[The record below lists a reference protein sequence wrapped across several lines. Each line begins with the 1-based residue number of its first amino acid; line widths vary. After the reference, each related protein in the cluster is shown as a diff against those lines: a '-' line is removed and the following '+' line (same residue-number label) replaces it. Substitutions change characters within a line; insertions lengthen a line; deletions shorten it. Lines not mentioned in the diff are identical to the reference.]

1 MISARS
7 QQDPDFIRG
16 TFSSIAGRYD
26 FANHALSGGADFL
39 WRGLAARIVRSWSP
53 RVVLDLATGSGDL
66 ALVLAK
72 KCPAARVVAA
82 DFCEPMLR
90 EAQRKSVP
98 NLVAAD
104 GTRLPFA
111 TAAFDAL
118 TVAFGLRNM
127 ATYDGA
133 LAEMARVIRPGG
145 HVLVLDFSL
154 PTAPPLRA
162 AYRLYLHHVLPKIA
176 GLATGR
182 PEAYAYLGESIE
194 AFPRGRGMLDRI
206 EQAGFSLA
214 EARPLWLGIVTIYT
228 ATRRGDG
235 NVEKPKP

>member
-1 MISARS
+1 MWGIARHA
-7 QQDPDFIRG
+7 QQDPDFIRK

-26 FANHALSGGADFL
+26 FANHALSGGADYL
-39 WRGLAARIVRSWSP
+39 WRDLAARIVTSWAPSTI
-53 RVVLDLATGSGDL
+53 LDLATGSGDL

-72 KCPAARVVAA
+72 KNPDAQVIAA

-90 EAQRKSVP
+90 VAQRKSVP

-104 GTRLPFA
+104 GTQLPFA
-111 TAAFDAL
+111 SGVFDAL

-133 LAEMARVIRPGG
+133 LGEMARVLRPGG
-145 HVLVLDFSL
+145 HVLILDFSL
-154 PTAPPLRA
+154 PASPPLRA
-162 AYRLYLHHVLPKIA
+162 AYRFYLHRVLPRLA

-194 AFPRGRGMLDRI
+194 AFPRGQAMLDRM
-206 EQAGFSLA
+206 ENAGFTLA
-214 EARPLWLGIVTIYT
+214 AARPLWCGIVTIYT
-228 ATRRGDG
+228 ATRR
-235 NVEKPKP
+235 

>member
-1 MISARS
+1 MSDKPQS

-39 WRGLAARIVRSWSP
+39 WRDLAARIVRSWAP
-53 RVVLDLATGSGDL
+53 RVILDLATGSGDL

-72 KCPAARVVAA
+72 KNPTASVVAA

-90 EAQRKSVP
+90 VAQRKAVP
-98 NLVAAD
+98 NLIAAD
-104 GTRLPFA
+104 GTKLPFA
-111 TAAFDAL
+111 TGAFDAL

-133 LAEMARVIRPGG
+133 LAEMARVLRPGG

-154 PTAPPLRA
+154 PSSPLLRSG
-162 AYRLYLHHVLPKIA
+162 YRFYLHRMLPTLA
-176 GLATGR
+176 GFATGR

-194 AFPRGRGMLDRI
+194 AFPRGQAMLSRI
-206 EQAGFSLA
+206 EGAGFTLA
-214 EARPLWLGIVTIYT
+214 EARPLWCGIVTIYT
-228 ATRRGDG
+228 ATRCASSAGC
-235 NVEKPKP
+235 